1 MKHIFF
7 SFILILICSN
17 YSNAQ
22 RWDRIISGAVK
33 AYQAYSI
40 TDKEMAQYANEYI
53 KQLDAEYTVCKN
65 SSKYAIRLKRLTA
78 GLTSA
83 NGIKLNFKVY
93 DTPELNAFACPD
105 GSIRVFS
112 GLMNIM
118 SDNEILGIIGHE
130 IGHVANK
137 DSKDAFK
144 NALISSAI
152 LDGAAAFS
160 RNVAIFSDSSLGAL
174 SQAYFSAKF
183 SRKQEYAADQYGY
196 DFLKKSGKSPKA
208 MALALKK
215 LIQMKESS
223 GSQISDAL
231 LQLFSTHPAIEERV
245 KIMETRAKKEGYL

>member
-7 SFILILICSN
+7 SFILILLCSN
-17 YSNAQ
+17 YSHAQ

-40 TDKEMAQYANEYI
+40 TDKEMAQYASEYI
-53 KQLDAEYTVCKN
+53 KQLDAEYTVCKS
-65 SSKYAIRLKRLTA
+65 SSKYAIRLKRLTS

-93 DTPELNAFACPD
+93 DTAEINAFACPD

-130 IGHVANK
+130 IGHIANT

-196 DFLKKSGKSPKA
+196 DFLKKSGKNPKA

-223 GSQISDAL
+223 GSQISEAL

-245 KIMETRAKKEGYL
+245 KIMEDRAKKEGYL